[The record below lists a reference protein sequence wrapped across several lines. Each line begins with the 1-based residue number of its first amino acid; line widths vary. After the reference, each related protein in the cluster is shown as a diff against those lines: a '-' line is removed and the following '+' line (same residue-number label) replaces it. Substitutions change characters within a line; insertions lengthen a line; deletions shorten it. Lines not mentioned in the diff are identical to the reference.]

1 MNKKST
7 PSNQELNSYL
17 VQEDTELL
25 KYLISNYP
33 NKKKALLKQVMGGGQ
48 IRINGD
54 VITQFNH
61 GLKKGDEIQINWA
74 KPSKKVK
81 LQKLNILYEDQDLI
95 VIEKEAGLLSVAS
108 LKEKKKN
115 AVQILKEHMEAID
128 PRIKVYIIHRL
139 EREASGIL
147 LFAKSQKI
155 QELLQNSWE
164 DYVIDRKY
172 IAIVEGKI
180 KESSHTLRNYLRSN
194 KNNQVFIVNTPENA
208 TEAITHFNLLKQSNA
223 YSMLEFKLET
233 GFKNQIRVQMAHFG
247 FPVTGD
253 KKYTAK
259 KNPLGRV
266 ALHANLMELK
276 HPISGEHL
284 KFELVPPSNFR
295 NLVAKG

>member
-7 PSNQELNSYL
+7 PANQELKSYKI
-17 VQEDTELL
+17 QEDTELL
-25 KYLISNYP
+25 KHLIATYP
-33 NKKKALLKQVMGGGQ
+33 NKKKALLKSVMGGGQ
-48 IRINGD
+48 IRVNGD

-61 GLKKGDEIQINWA
+61 PLQKGDEININWA

-81 LQKLNILYEDQDLI
+81 LKKLNIIYEDQDLI

-108 LKEKKKN
+108 LKEKQKN
-115 AVQILKEHMEAID
+115 AVQILKEHIEAIN
-128 PRIKVYIIHRL
+128 PKNRVYIIHRL

-172 IAIVEGKI
+172 VAIVEGKI
-180 KESSHTLRNYLRSN
+180 KESQNTLKHYLRSN
-194 KNNQVFIVNTPENA
+194 KHNQVFIVNTPENA
-208 TEAITHFNLLKQSNA
+208 TEAITHYKLLKQSNA

-233 GFKNQIRVQMAHFG
+233 GFKNQIRVQMSAYG

-253 KKYTAK
+253 KKYAAK
-259 KNPLGRV
+259 KNPLARV
-266 ALHANLMELK
+266 ALHANLIELK
-276 HPISGEHL
+276 HPISGKHL
-284 KFELVPPSNFR
+284 KFELVPPSSFR

>member
-1 MNKKST
+1 MDKKSI
-7 PSNQELNSYL
+7 PVNQELNSYII
-17 VQEDTELL
+17 QKDDELL
-25 KYLISNYP
+25 KHLITTYP
-33 NKKKALLKQVMGGGQ
+33 NKKKPLLKQVMSGGQ

-61 GLKKGDEIQINWA
+61 PLKKGDEIQINWS

-164 DYVIDRKY
+164 EYVIDRKY

-180 KESSHTLRNYLRSN
+180 KEKSHTLRNYLRSN

-208 TEAITHFNLLKQSNA
+208 TEAITHFKLLKQTNA

-233 GFKNQIRVQMAHFG
+233 GFKNQIRVQMAHYG
-247 FPVTGD
+247 YPVTGD
-253 KKYTAK
+253 KKYTAS

-295 NLVAKG
+295 NLVSKA

>member
-7 PSNQELNSYL
+7 PSNQELNTYL
-17 VQEDTELL
+17 IQEDTELL
-25 KYLISNYP
+25 KHLTATYP
-33 NKKKALLKQVMGGGQ
+33 NKKKVLLKSVMGGGQ

-61 GLKKGDEIQINWA
+61 PLKKGDEMQINWA

-81 LQKLNILYEDQDLI
+81 LQKLNIIYEDQDLI
-95 VIEKEAGLLSVAS
+95 VIEKKAGLLSVAS

-115 AVQILKEHMEAID
+115 AVQILKEHQEAID
-128 PRIKVYIIHRL
+128 PRNKVYIIHRL

-164 DYVIDRKY
+164 DYVIDRRY
-172 IAIVEGKI
+172 VAIVEGKI
-180 KESSHTLRNYLRSN
+180 KEPTHTLRNYLRSN
-194 KNNQVFIVNTPENA
+194 KNNQVFVVNTSENA
-208 TEAITHFNLLKQSNA
+208 TEAITHFTVLKQTNA

-233 GFKNQIRVQMAHFG
+233 GFKNQIRVQMAHYG

-253 KKYTAK
+253 KKYTAM

-266 ALHANLMELK
+266 ALHANLIELK

-295 NLVAKG
+295 NLVAKS

>member
-1 MNKKST
+1 MNNKSI
-7 PSNQELNSYL
+7 PANQELNSYL
-17 VQEDTELL
+17 IQENNELL
-25 KYLISNYP
+25 KHLTETYP

-128 PRIKVYIIHRL
+128 PRLKVYIIHRL

-172 IAIVEGKI
+172 VAIVEGKI

-194 KNNQVFIVNTPENA
+194 KNNQVFIANTAENA
-208 TEAITHFNLLKQSNA
+208 TEAITHFKLLKQTNA

-266 ALHANLMELK
+266 ALHANLIELK

>member
-1 MNKKST
+1 MNKKSI
-7 PSNQELNSYL
+7 PSNQELSSYRIE
-17 VQEDTELL
+17 EDIELL
-25 KYLISNYP
+25 KHLAATYP
-33 NKKKALLKQVMGGGQ
+33 HKKKALLKQVMGGGQ

-61 GLKKGDEIQINWA
+61 VLKKGDEIQINWA

-108 LKEKKKN
+108 LKEKQKN
-115 AVQILKEHMEAID
+115 AVQILKEHMEALD
-128 PRIKVYIIHRL
+128 PRNKVYIIHRL

-164 DYVIDRKY
+164 QYVIERKY

-180 KESSHTLRNYLRSN
+180 KETSHTLRNYLRSN
-194 KNNQVFIVNTPENA
+194 KNNQVFIVDTPEKA
-208 TEAITHFNLLKQSNA
+208 TEAVTHFKLLKQTNA

-233 GFKNQIRVQMAHFG
+233 GFKNQIRVQMSHFG
-247 FPVTGD
+247 YPVTGD

-259 KNPLGRV
+259 KNPLARV
-266 ALHANLMELK
+266 ALHANLIELK

>member
-1 MNKKST
+1 MNKKSM
-7 PSNQELNSYL
+7 PANQELKRYKIEKDS
-17 VQEDTELL
+17 ELF
-25 KYLISNYP
+25 KYLIEFFSS
-33 NKKKALLKQVMGGGQ
+33 KKKPLLKSIMGGGQ

-61 GLKKGDEIQINWA
+61 PLKKGDTMEINWS

-81 LQKLNILYEDQDLI
+81 LQKLNIIYEDQDLI

-115 AVQILKEHMEAID
+115 AVQILKEHVEAVD
-128 PRIKVYIIHRL
+128 PNSRVYIIHRL

-147 LFAKSQKI
+147 LFAKSKKV

-172 IAIVEGKI
+172 VAVVEGKV
-180 KESSHTLRNYLRSN
+180 KQANGTLKNYLRSN
-194 KNNQVFIVNTPENA
+194 KNNRVFVVDTPNNA
-208 TEAITHFNLLKQSNA
+208 TEAISHFHVLKQSNA
-223 YSMLEFKLET
+223 YSMLEFRLNT

-247 FPVTGD
+247 HPVTGD

-266 ALHANLMELK
+266 ALHANLIELK
-276 HPISGEHL
+276 HPITGEHL

-295 NLVAKG
+295 NLVAKA

>member
-1 MNKKST
+1 MNKKSS
-7 PSNQELNSYL
+7 PSNQELNSY
-17 VQEDTELL
+17 VIQEDTELL
-25 KYLISNYP
+25 KHLTAAYP
-33 NKKKALLKQVMGGGQ
+33 HKKKALLKHIMGGGQ

-61 GLKKGDEIQINWA
+61 PLKKGDEIQINWA

-81 LQKLNILYEDQDLI
+81 LQKLNIIYEDQHLI
-95 VIEKEAGLLSVAS
+95 AIEKEAGLLSVAS
-108 LKEKKKN
+108 LKEKTKN

-128 PRIKVYIIHRL
+128 PRNKVYIIHRL

-147 LFAKSQKI
+147 LFAKSKEV
-155 QELLQNSWE
+155 QEQLQNHWE
-164 DYVIDRKY
+164 DYIIDRKY
-172 IAIVEGKI
+172 VAIVEGKI

-194 KNNQVFIVNTPENA
+194 KHNQVFIVNTPENA
-208 TEAITHFNLLKQSNA
+208 TEAITHFKLLKQSNA

-247 FPVTGD
+247 HPVTGD

-266 ALHANLMELK
+266 ALHANLIELK